1 MNSRPAPGWPTS
13 ASSPAPRYGGLDW
26 LRAGASL
33 AVVVL
38 HAGIP
43 YMSSPMPGLVW
54 CTTDLPAQ
62 SVLVDGLCWGIDTF
76 VMPLF
81 FLIGGFLAAQSCE
94 RVGPVALVRN
104 RTLRLGIPFLV
115 GAVLILPLDLYVWLL
130 GWVCEGRIIPRK
142 LQSLKIDAPL
152 SDQLLGPSHLWFLI
166 YQWIF
171 CAYGGL
177 LAFWKTRPA
186 AAEPATIPIRRGP
199 SAWTRAAIVAG
210 LFAISVAGLTW
221 DPRVVIGFE
230 QSILLT
236 PGRLAYYAPCFVLG
250 WLGRMSGIAGSST
263 LGLRLV
269 AAAGLL
275 FLPVWSIVAMH
286 VAEPFSGW
294 SRLGLTTGF
303 AGCGWLAASGLFLT
317 AIDGSRTVTPLVGY
331 LSRASLWI
339 YLAHHPV
346 VGLTQVSLRV
356 FDLPGPVKCGLAAA
370 VGIAMS
376 LLTYEAFVRGK
387 RLDEWL
393 NGTVR
398 PAALDEKV
406 IRKAA

>member
-1 MNSRPAPGWPTS
+1 MNSRLAPGSPTS
-13 ASSPAPRYGGLDW
+13 TSSASRYGGLDW
-26 LRAGASL
+26 LRVAASL

-38 HAGIP
+38 HAGMP

-54 CTTDLPAQ
+54 CTTDLAAQ
-62 SVLVDGLCWGIDTF
+62 SLLVDGLCWGIDTF

-81 FLIGGFLAAQSCE
+81 FLMGGFLAAQSCE
-94 RVGPVALVRN
+94 RLGPVALVRN

-115 GAVLILPLDLYVWLL
+115 GAVLILPLDFYVWLL

-142 LQSLKIDAPL
+142 LKSLKVDAPL

-171 CAYGGL
+171 CAYAGL
-177 LAFWKTRPA
+177 IAFWRTRRPVP
-186 AAEPATIPIRRGP
+186 EPATIPIRRSP
-199 SAWTRAAIVAG
+199 SALKRLAIVAG
-210 LFAISVAGLTW
+210 LFAVSVAGLAW

-230 QSILLT
+230 QSILPT
-236 PGRLAYYAPCFVLG
+236 FGRLSYYAPCFVLG
-250 WLGRMSGIAGSST
+250 WLWRTSGIAGHSA

-269 AAAGLL
+269 GAAGLL
-275 FLPVWSIVAMH
+275 FLPVWSFVALH
-286 VAEPFSGW
+286 VADPFSGW
-294 SRLGLTTGF
+294 ARLGLVAGF
-303 AGCGWLAASGLFLT
+303 TGCGWLAASGLFLA

-339 YLAHHPV
+339 YLAHHPF

-356 FDLPGPVKCGLAAA
+356 FELPGPVKCGLAAA
-370 VGIAMS
+370 AGLAMS

-387 RLDEWL
+387 RLDTWL

-398 PAALDEKV
+398 PVAVESEP